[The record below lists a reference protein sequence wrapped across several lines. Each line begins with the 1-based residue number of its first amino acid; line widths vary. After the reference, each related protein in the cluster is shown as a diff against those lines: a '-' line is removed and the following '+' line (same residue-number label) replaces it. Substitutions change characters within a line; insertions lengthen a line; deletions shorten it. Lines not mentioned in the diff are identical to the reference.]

1 MNAGGN
7 MDEQDPP
14 PRPSS
19 DNPFIKVLKGCLIA
33 VGVLVGLILL
43 AIFALFLVC
52 YFDGFKLD
60 FK

>member
-1 MNAGGN
+1 

-33 VGVLVGLILL
+33 FGVLVGLILL

-52 YFDGFKLD
+52 YFDSPGFRVR
-60 FK
+60 

>member
-14 PRPSS
+14 PPRPSA
-19 DNPFIKVLKGCLIA
+19 DNPFIRVLKGCLIA
-33 VGVLVGLILL
+33 LGVLIGLILL

-52 YFDGFKLD
+52 FTGGMRF
-60 FK
+60 